1 MQEATMREVAALLG
15 RGSIKILTFYGLFML
30 LGS

>member
-1 MQEATMREVAALLG
+1 MQEATMREVAASPS

-30 LGS
+30 LRS